1 MSVMMEK
8 VIRTAWKGEEIPI
21 SAQVVALADVYDAL
35 ISDRVYKK
43 AYSHE
48 KAVEMIL
55 NGECGTFNPLLLECL
70 TDIQGRLKEEMLT
83 MAEERVETED
93 KGSATSEFEGYEKTK
108 EQLFKTMSEDLR
120 KEYIDKVPMIGGG
133 NRRS

>member
-1 MSVMMEK
+1 
-8 VIRTAWKGEEIPI
+8 
-21 SAQVVALADVYDAL
+21 
-35 ISDRVYKK
+35 
-43 AYSHE
+43 
-48 KAVEMIL
+48 MIL
-55 NGECGTFNPLLLECL
+55 NGECGTFNPLVLECL

-133 NRRS
+133 GTDVPEKTE